1 MRANTNRAAA
11 LDFGKLV
18 DHYDAGRVAQT
29 PEFVYQTTARLGTAA
44 STRRLEVGAGTGQL
58 TSALLVVGGDVVAV
72 EPAQPLAER
81 LRRNYPSDVA
91 SGRLQIRTQMFET
104 LRPSDF
110 EPFPQ
115 LWSSDAW
122 HWVDPA
128 AGYQLAAELLVPDGL
143 LICSWRFPVLTDP
156 DLQRRLNVVYA
167 QLSPDLVRDPEAH
180 ITELEPLL
188 EDGRREI
195 DDSGYMATVDY
206 WTEERRV
213 DISVDAYV
221 EFQLSYAQIA
231 ALTTDQQAKL
241 ADGIREVAGCDE
253 QATINLTLWQYTVGS
268 RPTQR

>member
-1 MRANTNRAAA
+1 MLECHRMAVLGKNGMGMRANTNRAAA

-58 TSALLVVGGDVVAV
+58 TS
-72 EPAQPLAER
+72 P
-81 LRRNYPSDVA
+81 
-91 SGRLQIRTQMFET
+91 
-104 LRPSDF
+104 
-110 EPFPQ
+110 
-115 LWSSDAW
+115 
-122 HWVDPA
+122 
-128 AGYQLAAELLVPDGL
+128 
-143 LICSWRFPVLTDP
+143 LTDP

-253 QATINLTLWQYTVGS
+253 QATISLTLWQYTVGS